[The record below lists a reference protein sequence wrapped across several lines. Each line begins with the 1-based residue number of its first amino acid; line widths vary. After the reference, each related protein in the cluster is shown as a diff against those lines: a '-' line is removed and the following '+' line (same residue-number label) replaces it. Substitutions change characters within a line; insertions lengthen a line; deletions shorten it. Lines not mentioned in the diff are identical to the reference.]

1 MLHQPA
7 VDTSET
13 LPPGDQT
20 EAASLDLVAT
30 QLAALIGLVD
40 SLPARLAAAIA
51 QQDRG
56 GRAISAADRRFLA
69 AALPLI
75 DATVGNAAWQL
86 RDLATEH
93 PRVFAQV
100 AALAGGGAAP
110 ARHLGKRLGRCKGTT
125 VDGRQIQHIG
135 SQRDGALWK
144 VERVC

>member
-1 MLHQPA
+1 MPQPA
-7 VDTSET
+7 IDTSET
-13 LPPGDQT
+13 MPPDVHT
-20 EAASLDLVAT
+20 ESAGLDLLAA

-40 SLPARLAAAIA
+40 TLPARLAAAIA
-51 QQDRG
+51 QHDRG
-56 GRAISAADRRFLA
+56 GRAISAADHRFLA
-69 AALPLI
+69 AALPVI
-75 DATVGNAAWQL
+75 DAAVGDKAWQL

-125 VDGRQIQHIG
+125 VDGRQIQHLG